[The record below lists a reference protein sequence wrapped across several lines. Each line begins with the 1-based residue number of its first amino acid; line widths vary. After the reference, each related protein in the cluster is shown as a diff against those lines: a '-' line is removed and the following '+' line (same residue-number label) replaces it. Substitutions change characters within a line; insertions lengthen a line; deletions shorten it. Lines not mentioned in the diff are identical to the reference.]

1 MPCWQQLFPDV
12 SVSFKLINEQQLQ
25 KNSKKQLLLFMLALT
40 CPITTRKRDLWVGE
54 MWPRCW
60 PTVSLAIGNTKPGGS
75 DWFSRTRTAGEAGWR
90 EKQGEGNS
98 QRWRDTQTHQTDTD
112 THVSV
117 RPQTQWHAR
126 TRAQAQIVST
136 GASTAISTNETVR
149 SFMRSKL
156 QTEFILLDQ
165 GWILVPGNAEL

>member
-1 MPCWQQLFPDV
+1 MVQPDTNGRGGWLEGKAGRGEFP
-12 SVSFKLINEQQLQ
+12 
-25 KNSKKQLLLFMLALT
+25 
-40 CPITTRKRDLWVGE
+40 E
-54 MWPRCW
+54 MKGYADTPDRHRH
-60 PTVSLAIGNTKPGGS
+60 A
-75 DWFSRTRTAGEAGWR
+75 R
-90 EKQGEGNS
+90 ECAPA
-98 QRWRDTQTHQTDTD
+98 DAMT
-112 THVSV
+112 
-117 RPQTQWHAR
+117 R

>member
-25 KNSKKQLLLFMLALT
+25 KNAKKQLLLFMLALT

-54 MWPRCW
+54 MWTGDPAADERQGRLVGGKSRERGIPRDEGIRRH
-60 PTVSLAIGNTKPGGS
+60 TRQTQ
-75 DWFSRTRTAGEAGWR
+75 TRTWVCAR
-90 EKQGEGNS
+90 RRN
-98 QRWRDTQTHQTDTD
+98 DT
-112 THVSV
+112 
-117 RPQTQWHAR
+117 HAR